1 VFLSYLWE
9 KTYLKRRKNL
19 MNCDNMVEAVV
30 LVNTEFES
38 PQGQVIQNLKEIN
51 SVNKPYTTA
60 YGVYD
65 FVAKVQTKTVAEL
78 KSNVLERIRKI
89 DSVMSTTT
97 LVAAENSSESEKNE
111 C

>member
-1 VFLSYLWE
+1 
-9 KTYLKRRKNL
+9 

-38 PQGQVIQNLKEIN
+38 PQDLILQNLKEIN
-51 SVNKPYTTA
+51 GVNKAYSTA
-60 YGVYD
+60 YGIYD

-78 KSNVLERIRKI
+78 KSNVLEPIRKI

-97 LVAAENSSESEKNE
+97 LVVAENSFKSEKNE